1 MKSRI
6 EQAIEEIE
14 IYINEC
20 SPQMLNKNNVVVNRE
35 EFEEY
40 LNELKRHIPDE
51 INRYRKVLANR
62 DAILDDAQRKAAEII
77 EKANQ
82 QLQKIVSEQ
91 EIMKQAY
98 AQANAVVEAATTQA
112 QEMLAK
118 ATKEA
123 EELRTS
129 AVQYTDDILANVQ
142 HAIAGTLTTYQANSE
157 RLLNDLNQYY
167 GTIIE
172 NRKELYPS
180 EAEVIQEALEGYVEF
195 DLEGE
200 LQGQI

>member
-6 EQAIEEIE
+6 EQSIEEIE
-14 IYINEC
+14 IYISEC
-20 SPQMLNKNNVVVNRE
+20 SPQMLNKNNIIVNID

-40 LNELKRHIPDE
+40 LKELKRHIPE
-51 INRYRKVLANR
+51 EVNKYRKVLANR
-62 DAILDDAQRKAAEII
+62 DAILDDAKRKADEII
-77 EKANQ
+77 KKANA
-82 QLQKIVSEQ
+82 QLQEIVSEQ

-98 AQANAVVEAATTQA
+98 AQANAVVEAATTHA
-112 QEMLAK
+112 QEILSK

-123 EELRTS
+123 DELRTS

-142 HAIAGTLTTYQANSE
+142 HAIAGTLTTYQTNSE

-180 EAEVIQEALEGYVEF
+180 ETEVIQEALEGYVEF